1 MRGEQY
7 AAGHTAPEDGV
18 WTAAYNSGKYT
29 IVEVK
34 SPAGYLL
41 DSTPLNVSFTYPG
54 QNVAYQVVN
63 ATNTNLR
70 TTVHISKQDI
80 TNGNEL
86 PGAEL
91 VITDENGTEIEK
103 WISTDV
109 PYTIRGLELEK
120 EYTLTEHQAPT
131 GYAIAESITFKLTQN
146 GNDQRNEVF
155 YKDENGE
162 WQVCDGQ
169 TVVMQDDIIKV
180 DISKTDIV
188 TGEELPGATLQIYD
202 SEGQLVEQWVST
214 DTPHRIDRLPAGSYT
229 LLELTA
235 PEGYGIA
242 EKVVFEVLPTGE
254 IQTVTMKDAPALYIH
269 KTDVGGKELPGA
281 TLSIRDET
289 GSRIVTWTSS
299 SQPKQLPVTG
309 PDDTL
314 PGGIVLS
321 DETIERVYTLHE
333 DAATAGYRLAQDI
346 QFKVLRTPENKLT
359 VYCRANPNEQW
370 RFADSSHRTM
380 VDELLPPAPVSE
392 PEEPQPTPEPT
403 LEPTPVVR
411 RIPQTGDD
419 SPLALLVVLA
429 GLSAIVL
436 AVLLYWRHRHKANDL
451 PPENDPQYEVK
462 DHESRDL

>member
-1 MRGEQY
+1 M
-7 AAGHTAPEDGV
+7 
-18 WTAAYNSGKYT
+18 
-29 IVEVK
+29 EVK
-34 SPAGYLL
+34 APAGYLL

-54 QNVAYQVVN
+54 QNAAYQVVN

-80 TNGNEL
+80 TNGAEL

-91 VITDENGTEIEK
+91 TITDSDGNEVEK
-103 WISTDV
+103 WTSSAV
-109 PYTIRGLELEK
+109 QHTIRGLELEK
-120 EYTLTEHQAPT
+120 EYTLTEVKPAA
-131 GYAIAESITFKLTQN
+131 GYAFAKSIMFKLTQN
-146 GNDQRNEVF
+146 GNEQRNEVF
-155 YKDENGE
+155 YRDENGE
-162 WQVCDGQ
+162 WQICDNQ

-202 SEGQLVEQWVST
+202 SEGQLVEQWISA

-229 LLELTA
+229 LLELIA

-242 EKVVFEVLPTGE
+242 EKISFEVLPTGE
-254 IQTVTMKDAPALYIH
+254 LQTVTMKDAPALYIH

-289 GSRIVTWTSS
+289 GASIATWTSA
-299 SQPKQLPVTG
+299 SQPKQLSVTG

-314 PGGIVLS
+314 PDGIMLS
-321 DETIERVYTLHE
+321 DETTERVYTLHE
-333 DAATAGYRLAQDI
+333 DAAPAGYRLAQDI

-359 VYCRANPNEQW
+359 VYYRANPNEPWQ
-370 RFADSSHRTM
+370 FVDGAHLTM
-380 VDELLPPAPVSE
+380 VDELIPPAPVSE

-403 LEPTPVVR
+403 PVPTPTPAPVVR

-419 SPLALLVVLA
+419 SPLALLGVLA
-429 GLSAIVL
+429 GLSAVALTVL
-436 AVLLYWRHRHKANDL
+436 IYRKHRHKTNDL
-451 PPENDPQYEVK
+451 PTENDPQYEVK
-462 DHESRDL
+462 DHESRNM

>member
-1 MRGEQY
+1 M
-7 AAGHTAPEDGV
+7 
-18 WTAAYNSGKYT
+18 
-29 IVEVK
+29 EVK

-103 WISTDV
+103 WISTDI

-202 SEGQLVEQWVST
+202 SESQLVEQWVST

-242 EKVVFEVLPTGE
+242 EKVSFEVLPTSE

-281 TLSIRDET
+281 VLSVLDSD
-289 GSRIVTWTSS
+289 GNRIQQWTST

-314 PGGIVLS
+314 SGGIMLS
-321 DETIERVYTLHE
+321 DETTERVYTLHE
-333 DAATAGYRLAQDI
+333 DAAPAGYQLAQDI

-359 VYCRANPNEQW
+359 VYYRANPNEPWQ
-370 RFADSSHRTM
+370 FVDGAHLTM
-380 VDELLPPAPVSE
+380 VDELLPPAPVSD

-403 LEPTPVVR
+403 PVPTPAPTPVDR
-411 RIPQTGDD
+411 RIPQTLDD
-419 SPLALLVVLA
+419 FPLA
-429 GLSAIVL
+429 GLLVL
-436 AVLLYWRHRHKANDL
+436 MGVCGIGFVAVMIYRKRK
-451 PPENDPQYEVK
+451 K
-462 DHESRDL
+462 